1 MLTVFDINPA
11 LSSSAPMGSALA
23 PAGGV
28 NLPSDLAPPG
38 KYLQGYPIIGD
49 LTGRRRSSIIALW
62 QLETVRIIV
71 CAENVGSF

>member
-1 MLTVFDINPA
+1 VLTVFDINPA

-49 LTGRRRSSIIALW
+49 LTGRRRSSIALW
-62 QLETVRIIV
+62 LGTVRIIV

>member
-62 QLETVRIIV
+62 LGAVRIFV